1 MSLALT
7 FEVGRE
13 SRWSRRLGLAF
24 CMKAAPAGTLTNSHS
39 SFSTVGLN
47 WECKNCSP
55 FFRWSSVIE
64 PAAGQ
69 GTRCT
74 TTGTPST
81 HSTTMAVRPDDLP
94 YYSLGLSRGEKKEN
108 LESFG
113 LWLAMTAHQTLKRKF
128 LVELPVSGRVPT
140 PGRWVEPTF
149 AIVQVDP
156 EVHE

>member
-1 MSLALT
+1 
-7 FEVGRE
+7 
-13 SRWSRRLGLAF
+13 
-24 CMKAAPAGTLTNSHS
+24 
-39 SFSTVGLN
+39 
-47 WECKNCSP
+47 
-55 FFRWSSVIE
+55 
-64 PAAGQ
+64 
-69 GTRCT
+69 
-74 TTGTPST
+74 
-81 HSTTMAVRPDDLP
+81 MAVRPDDLP

-156 EVHE
+156 GVHE